1 MFANEFLRLNSVLN
15 VIASICETTM
25 YKTYCDKRG
34 KHMNINIGGII
45 KRAQAGNFNYSNIES
60 SYGVNTQYFTKNGKP
75 YTVIAG
81 ELHFSRLP
89 KERWR
94 ETLLK
99 MRECGIN
106 TVSTYV
112 FWNYHEEIKG
122 KFEFTGNKD
131 IAAFL
136 QICKDIKM
144 PCIMRIGPWCH
155 GEVIRGGF
163 PKRINKMAKKRCDNP
178 KYLAEVKEFWEGLY
192 QEVKPY
198 LDGETVIGIQL
209 ENEYTGS
216 TEHIR
221 TLRKIA
227 EGIGFKTPFF
237 TMTAW
242 PSGKPDKD
250 FLPMMG
256 GYPDAPWTHGKT
268 VLKPNN
274 RFAIT
279 PAKTESEIGGDLFKS
294 NQEQKGAYD
303 DVPYAFCETGPGNQ
317 VTQHRRP
324 YISEKDGCGVGFA
337 KFASGANWLG
347 YYMFCGG
354 ANPNDRLMQEN
365 RLTGYPNNYPIIDY
379 DFQSPISRYGVC
391 RAHGDRLRLMHL
403 FINEF
408 DNEIC
413 TKQAYFP
420 EWKSSDPNDISF
432 LKCSVR
438 ADDQGCG
445 YFFASTYEKGL
456 QYKNFSDVA
465 VTIEIGDKKINL
477 PRVDIKAG
485 TMFFYPFNI
494 KLGSVHFDCILAQ
507 PVAKTETDG
516 KTVCYFVQC
525 EGIAPRYNID
535 GKDFVL
541 DFSENGTVIDD
552 VRIVVIPYE
561 KAKKFHFINGK
572 AYFLDGTVYCD
583 NGKTYCEHE
592 SDIDVKNE
600 ISLTRCAKK
609 KLPYNYFLYSTGK
622 RSYYE
627 LKLPKNILENRRDIV
642 LEFDFDGLNLQV
654 FSGETLVNDYFNID
668 RKFVM
673 HLSDYKS
680 YIEKNQT
687 LIIRTAPKTKF
698 GVSNVYNEIDV
709 PLYSDRLVLTGA
721 KVIEIKT
728 VS

>member
-1 MFANEFLRLNSVLN
+1 
-15 VIASICETTM
+15 
-25 YKTYCDKRG
+25 
-34 KHMNINIGGII
+34 MNIEI
-45 KRAQAGNFNYSNIES
+45 KANPQTVKTGNFNYSNIKS
-60 SYGVNTQYFTKNGKP
+60 RYGVNTQYFTKNGKP

-122 KFEFTGNKD
+122 QFDFAGDKN

-136 QICKDIKM
+136 QICRDIAM
-144 PCIMRIGPWCH
+144 PCILRIGPWCH

-163 PKRINKMAKKRCDNP
+163 PKRIHKMTKKRCDNP
-178 KYLAEVKEFWEGLY
+178 QYLAEVREFWQGLY
-192 QEVKPY
+192 KEVKPY

-227 EGIGFKTPFF
+227 EEIGYKTPFF

-242 PSGKPDKD
+242 PSGKPDND
-250 FLPMMG
+250 FLPMVG
-256 GYPDAPWTHGKT
+256 GYPDGPWNYGKKA
-268 VLKPNN
+268 LKPNN

-294 NQEQKGAYD
+294 NAEEKGVYD
-303 DVPYAFCETGPGNQ
+303 NIPYASCETGPGNQ

-324 YISEKDGCGVGFA
+324 YISEKDGYGVCFA
-337 KFASGANWLG
+337 KFASGVNWLG

-379 DFQSPISRYGVC
+379 DFQAPISRYGVC
-391 RAHGDRLRLMHL
+391 RTHGDRLRLMHL
-403 FINEF
+403 FISEF

-420 EWKSSDPNDISF
+420 KWKSNNPNDISF

-438 ADDQGCG
+438 ADENGGG

-456 QYKNFSDVA
+456 KYNDFKDVN
-465 VTIEIGDKKINL
+465 VTFKINDTTINL
-477 PRVDIKAG
+477 PSVDINAG
-485 TMFFYPFNI
+485 LMFFYPFNL
-494 KLGSVHFDCILAQ
+494 KLGSVHFDYILAQ
-507 PVAKTETDG
+507 PIAKTENDG
-516 KTVCYFVQC
+516 KTVCYFAQC
-525 EGIAPRYNID
+525 EGIEPKCSVD
-535 GKDFVL
+535 GKETPL
-541 DFSENGTVIDD
+541 DFGEKGTDIDN
-552 VRIVVIPYE
+552 VKIIVIPYE
-561 KAKKFHFINGK
+561 KAKQFHFINRK
-572 AYFLDGTVYCD
+572 PYFFDGTVYCD
-583 NGKTYCEHE
+583 NGRIYCEQITDT
-592 SDIDVKNE
+592 DIKNE
-600 ISLTRCAKK
+600 LTLTKTNKR
-609 KLPYNYFLYSTGK
+609 KLPYNYYLYSTGR

-627 LKLPKNILENRRDIV
+627 LKLPKNILDNRFDV
-642 LEFDFDGLNLQV
+642 KLEFDFDGLNLQM
-654 FSGETLVNDYFNID
+654 FSGETLINDYFNID

-673 HLSDYKS
+673 HLRDYKK
-680 YIEKNQT
+680 YIAKNQT

-698 GVSNVYNEIDV
+698 GISNVYNEIPV
-709 PLYSDRLVLTGA
+709 ALHSDRLVLNSA
-721 KVIEIKT
+721 KAVKMLE
-728 VS
+728 V